1 MHSVSRCAVAIAAV
15 AAFGTAFS
23 ATPPDPR
30 VHSSDLLPEPGTHL
44 PRLRTAIN
52 MAAPMVT
59 DDDVGDA
66 DSFGKKVIYEGLAQS
81 GQVVAT
87 EDCSVVTGLGPDD
100 RCVTMNPQPA
110 VTSFDFTDLGR
121 MTLPAKS
128 TADLLCFHATTFESW
143 DFLNA
148 GVSPEDAQLFY
159 SESITIQNELLDDPS
174 LIDPTTGAPFNGSL
188 TVSIGPSRFE
198 NTTLQPGADV
208 SRSQIGSRTCIGGA
222 ISKKALSETYGLP
235 DSIVNRF
242 FDKPI
247 TVRLNLTGHTR
258 LAVNASLLFGVRFY
272 GD

>member
-1 MHSVSRCAVAIAAV
+1 MRSVTKCVAAAAALV
-15 AAFGTAFS
+15 AFGTALS

-30 VHSSDLLPEPGTHL
+30 GHSADLLPRSGTHL
-44 PRLRTAIN
+44 PRLRSTIN

-59 DDDVGDA
+59 DGDVGDA

-100 RCVTMNPQPA
+100 RCVTINPQPA
-110 VTSFDFTDLGR
+110 VTTFDFTDLGR

-143 DFLNA
+143 DFVNGGA
-148 GVSPEDAQLFY
+148 SPDDAQLSY
-159 SESITIQNELLDDPS
+159 SESVTIENDLLDDPS
-174 LIDPTTGAPFNGSL
+174 LVDPTTGAPFNGSL

-198 NTTLQPGADV
+198 NMTLQPGADI

-235 DSIVNRF
+235 DSIVDKF
-242 FDKPI
+242 FKQPI
-247 TVRLNLTGHTR
+247 TIRLNLTGRMR
-258 LAVNASLLFGVRFY
+258 LATDASLMFGVRFY